1 MALFGFN
8 SRQYEVHVS
17 LVLVVYA
24 TLYTHHKFRCVGNF
38 DRYAPTL
45 IIYVPAEVLPAC
57 PASEFA
63 ALHSRAPLQ
72 AQSVI
77 QFWLD
82 PESSC
87 KRLSQLALNLMA
99 SLASQ
104 AYVERLFSLW
114 WSDSKKTE
122 QY

>member
-63 ALHSRAPLQ
+63 ALHSRAPG
-72 AQSVI
+72 QS
-77 QFWLD
+77 
-82 PESSC
+82 STSG
-87 KRLSQLALNLMA
+87 
-99 SLASQ
+99 
-104 AYVERLFSLW
+104 
-114 WSDSKKTE
+114 TE
-122 QY
+122 CNTVLVGS